1 MKEEEVNAAVKRL
14 NIMKKGIRINMEK
27 EPDRFLNEEREWTL
41 IDDEQDR
48 LHLVR
53 YFNYTNLL
61 EKEKKENRKE
71 MAKEVYGKGD
81 SEFLSILLSY
91 IEDPQKTGNDMSAVE
106 LKKYRDA
113 DMQLKELIR
122 QKYRGRDIYVAFLTT
137 LG

>member
-48 LHLVR
+48 LDLVR

-61 EKEKKENRKE
+61 EEEKKDPEKAAANKQKSVQYNMMRSQRVNRDMLIEEPEKKENRKE
-71 MAKEVYGKGD
+71 MA
-81 SEFLSILLSY
+81 
-91 IEDPQKTGNDMSAVE
+91 
-106 LKKYRDA
+106 A
-113 DMQLKELIR
+113 DMQLKELLR
-122 QKYRGRDIYVAFLTT
+122 RKYRGRDNYVAFLTT

>member
-1 MKEEEVNAAVKRL
+1 M
-14 NIMKKGIRINMEK
+14 
-27 EPDRFLNEEREWTL
+27 D
-41 IDDEQDR
+41 
-48 LHLVR
+48 LVR

-61 EKEKKENRKE
+61 EEEKKDPEKA
-71 MAKEVYGKGD
+71 AKEVYGKGD

-91 IEDPQKTGNDMSAVE
+91 IEDSQKTGNDMSAVE

>member
-48 LHLVR
+48 LDLVR

-61 EKEKKENRKE
+61 EEEKKDIGIVNAIVGIAWLEVTVTGESNHSGTVPMDRRKDAGIGAYE
-71 MAKEVYGKGD
+71 MI
-81 SEFLSILLSY
+81 LSP
-91 IEDPQKTGNDMSAVE
+91 EPAAV
-106 LKKYRDA
+106 R
-113 DMQLKELIR
+113 
-122 QKYRGRDIYVAFLTT
+122 
-137 LG
+137 